1 MITIKNDQQ
10 LALMREAGRIVA
22 LAHQALAPHVKPG
35 ATTNQL
41 NAIAEKTILAHG
53 ATPSF
58 KGYGGFPTAVCAS
71 VNEVLVHGFPDD
83 RPLVEGDIVT
93 IDIGANFKGYHG
105 DSAWTYAVGKIS
117 DDAQR
122 LLDTTKRA
130 LFAGLSV
137 VKAGVRLSDVSY
149 AIQTLVEAQ
158 GYSVPRDYTGH
169 GIGSDLHEDPTIP
182 NYGAPGRG
190 PVLQAGMTLAIEPM
204 VHMGRK
210 ETHTLMD
217 GWTVIS
223 ADRSLTAHYEHTV
236 IVTATG
242 CEILTTLA
250 KGEFDGK
257 K

>member
-1 MITIKNDQQ
+1 MITLKNDQQ

-22 LAHQALAPHVKPG
+22 LTHQVLAPHIKPG
-35 ATTNQL
+35 VTTKQL
-41 NAIAEKTILAHG
+41 DALAEKTIRSQG

-58 KGYGGFPTAVCAS
+58 KGYGGFPAAICAS

-83 RPLVEGDIVT
+83 VPLKEGDIIA
-93 IDIGANFKGYHG
+93 IDIGANYHGYHG
-105 DSAWTYAVGKIS
+105 DSAWSYAVGTIS
-117 DDAQR
+117 EAAQR
-122 LLDTTKRA
+122 LLDTTKAA

-137 VKAGVRLSDVSY
+137 VKAGVRLGDVSHT
-149 AIQTLVEAQ
+149 IQTVVEAQ
-158 GYSVPRDYTGH
+158 GFSVPRDYTGH
-169 GIGSDLHEDPTIP
+169 GVGKDLHEDPIIP
-182 NYGAPGRG
+182 NYGLPGRG

-210 ETHTLMD
+210 ETQTLMD

-223 ADRSLTAHYEHTV
+223 VDRSLTAHYEHTV
-236 IVTATG
+236 LVTATG